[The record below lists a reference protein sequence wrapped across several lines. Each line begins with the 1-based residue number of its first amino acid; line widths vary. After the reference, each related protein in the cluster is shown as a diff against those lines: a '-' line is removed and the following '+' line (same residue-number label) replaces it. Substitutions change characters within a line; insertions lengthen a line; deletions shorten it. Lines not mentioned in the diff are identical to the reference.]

1 MPHSALATANGVAG
15 DTSVRLTFHRCGS
28 ARPLPSVCLAPK
40 VIRDLSAAAAGKKYR
55 ETFSVPLRG
64 KRSVTIRV
72 TDATAPRRLVT
83 EGDLRPLLP
92 RMEMELVDAGQN
104 TFEVRWR
111 MLSRNENR
119 LAGCT
124 VLPVAGWVMRRRAK
138 IGLLNLKLLLEGG
151 RRDVT
156 VPQAITSQWRYLDG

>member
-1 MPHSALATANGVAG
+1 MYLLADAVVTVECSREKAFDYAANLENFANWFPGVVSIVAS
-15 DTSVRLTFHRCGS
+15 D
-28 ARPLPSVCLAPK
+28 
-40 VIRDLSAAAAGKKYR
+40 DLSAAAIDKKYL
-55 ETFSVPLRG
+55 ETVSVPLRG
-64 KRSVTIRV
+64 KRSVMIRV

-104 TFEVRWR
+104 ACEVRWR
-111 MLSRNENR
+111 MLSRNENG

-124 VLPVAGWVMRRRAK
+124 VVPIAGWVMRRRAK

-151 RRDVT
+151 RRDVAA
-156 VPQAITSQWRYLDG
+156 PQEITSQ

>member
-1 MPHSALATANGVAG
+1 MYLLADAVVTVECSRAKAFDYAANLENFVDWFPGVVSIVAN
-15 DTSVRLTFHRCGS
+15 DE
-28 ARPLPSVCLAPK
+28 
-40 VIRDLSAAAAGKKYR
+40 LSAAAIGKTYS
-55 ETFSVPLRG
+55 EAVSVPLRG
-64 KRSVTIRV
+64 KQSVVIRV
-72 TDATAPRRLVT
+72 TDAAAPQRLVT

-92 RMEMELVDAGQN
+92 RMEMEFVGAGQN
-104 TFEVRWR
+104 TCEVRWR

-138 IGLLNLKLLLEGG
+138 IGLRNLKLLLEG

-156 VPQAITSQWRYLDG
+156 VPQEITSQ

>member
-1 MPHSALATANGVAG
+1 MYLLADAVVTVECSRAKAFDYAANLENFVDWFPGVVSIVAS
-15 DTSVRLTFHRCGS
+15 D
-28 ARPLPSVCLAPK
+28 
-40 VIRDLSAAAAGKKYR
+40 DLSAAAIGKKCS
-55 ETFSVPLRG
+55 ETVSVPLRG
-64 KRSVTIRV
+64 TRSVMIRV
-72 TDATAPRRLVT
+72 TDATSPQHLVT

-92 RMEMELVDAGQN
+92 RMEMEIVGAGQN
-104 TFEVRWR
+104 ACEVRWR
-111 MLSRNENR
+111 MMSRNKNG

-156 VPQAITSQWRYLDG
+156 VLQEITSQ